1 MPTSRKTAGLFALRA
16 SAVNGALGLRLESR
30 TQPAVNGAL
39 GLRLETRT
47 RRAVN
52 GAPGLQLESRISKR
66 FRHMSLLLL
75 NNVSKRF
82 GQSKAVDSV
91 SLAVERGE
99 FFGLLGP
106 SGCGKTT
113 TLRMIAGLET
123 PDSGTIEFDGRE
135 ITRLSPEKRGF
146 GMVFQNYALF
156 PHLNVFENVAF
167 GLRARHK
174 PKSEII
180 SAVSSALELVQL
192 PGYEKRRV
200 DELSGGQQQRVAIA
214 RAIAIEPAL
223 LLFDEP
229 LSNLDVALREETR
242 SELRELVSRLGLTAV
257 YVTHDQ
263 DEAFALC
270 NRISVMMSG
279 RILQTGRPR
288 ELYEHPAQVS
298 VARFLGRNNLIQVM
312 RLSSSKAEI
321 AEFKTLSGGHTLRL
335 PVAGDLAPLNK
346 PCLLAIRPEHLVL
359 GKTNGAGENVL
370 AADVHEIDFAGATS
384 TIRLDANGLPLEA
397 LVLQPDGLAVGDKCF
412 VELPSEKIS
421 LLTE

>member
-1 MPTSRKTAGLFALRA
+1 
-16 SAVNGALGLRLESR
+16 
-30 TQPAVNGAL
+30 
-39 GLRLETRT
+39 
-47 RRAVN
+47 
-52 GAPGLQLESRISKR
+52 
-66 FRHMSLLLL
+66 MSLLTL
-75 NNVSKRF
+75 NQISKHF
-82 GQSKAVDSV
+82 GSVRAVADV
-91 SLAVERGE
+91 SLNVERGE

-123 PDSGTIEFDGRE
+123 PDSGTIQFDDRD

-174 PKSEII
+174 PKVETTK
-180 SAVSSALELVQL
+180 AVSSALELVQL

-242 SELRELVSRLGLTAV
+242 GELRELVNRLGLTAV

-263 DEAFALC
+263 EEAFALC
-270 NRISVMMSG
+270 DRISVMMGG
-279 RILQTGRPR
+279 RILQTGKPR
-288 ELYEHPAQVS
+288 ELYEHPTQTS
-298 VARFLGRNNLIQVM
+298 VARFLGRNNLIRVM
-312 RLSSSKAEI
+312 RLSSSKAMV
-321 AEFKTLSGGHTLRL
+321 AEFKTLAGDHTLQL
-335 PVAGDLAPLNK
+335 PARHDELAPLNK
-346 PCLLAIRPEHLVL
+346 PCSLAIRPEHLKL
-359 GKTNGAGENVL
+359 SQTKPDRANVL
-370 AADVHEIDFAGATS
+370 AAQVDAINFAGATS
-384 TIRLDANGLPLEA
+384 SVKLDANGLHLEA
-397 LVLQPDGLAVGDKCF
+397 LVLQPDGLSTGDHCF
-412 VELPSEKIS
+412 VELPAERIS
-421 LLTE
+421 LLTEA